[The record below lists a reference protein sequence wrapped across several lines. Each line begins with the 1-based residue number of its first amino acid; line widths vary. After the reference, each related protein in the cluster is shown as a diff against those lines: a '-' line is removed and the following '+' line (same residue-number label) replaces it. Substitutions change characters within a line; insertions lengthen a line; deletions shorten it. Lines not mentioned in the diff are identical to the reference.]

1 MITARIALL
10 AFLAFLTTGCAEF
23 QRLPT
28 EERRTIYVAQG
39 FEGSLLQR
47 YAPVFLTY
55 GHDHPYNRIG
65 KPTATLD
72 GEGREQIFVDSARP
86 LIYYLIRIF
95 STEKGTYTNLIYR
108 VHFPE
113 VPYSLFP
120 FHLTAGRNVGLLIVV
135 TLDAQD
141 RPVLVTTVHTCGCYV
156 AVIPTT
162 FLPREVLP
170 EGWRE
175 EPVEVYGERLPW
187 LLDYTGS
194 DRPRL
199 LIHVRP
205 GVHRVMNVEIIDEGN
220 LRQSPS
226 FTVVSAP
233 LMPMGEMER
242 LPLDGTRTSFFY
254 QEGIRQGHVKESVKL
269 WESLFLGLPSLDP
282 LVGSDKAYGDRRET
296 GNPFYTSLKPWNREA
311 SDMWDFPKFL
321 MFWGWS
327 CNRMVVNA

>member
-1 MITARIALL
+1 MITTRIPLLALL
-10 AFLAFLTTGCAEF
+10 VFLTTGCAEF

-39 FEGSLLQR
+39 FEGSPLQR
-47 YAPVFLTY
+47 DAPAFLTY
-55 GHDHPYNRIG
+55 GHDHSYNRIG

-72 GEGREQIFVDSARP
+72 GESQEHIFVDPARP
-86 LIYYLIRIF
+86 LIYYLVRIF

-120 FHLTAGRNVGLLIVV
+120 FHLTAGRNVGLLIVL

-162 FLPREVLP
+162 FLPREALP

-205 GVHRVMNVEIIDEGN
+205 GVHRVMNLEIIDEGN

-254 QEGIRQGHVKESVKL
+254 QEGLRQGHVKESIKL
-269 WESLFLGLPSLDP
+269 LESLFLSLPSLDP

-321 MFWGWS
+321 TFWGW
-327 CNRMVVNA
+327 RL